1 MPQLS
6 IVAVGDS
13 AALILPAEILESLN
27 LQVGDKL
34 DATLGEQQLIL
45 RPVEDAARRQLMQ
58 TIVQEVFERRRD
70 AYQRLA

>member
-13 AALILPAEILESLN
+13 AALLLPAEILESLK

>member
-13 AALILPAEILESLN
+13 AALILPAEILESLK